1 MAETVLET
9 EGLTMRFGGVVAVDN
24 VSLKLKAR
32 ELRCLIGPNGAG
44 KSTVVNMIAGTLG
57 LTHGKIILGTEDIST
72 LQMNEVA
79 RRGVSR
85 TFQNIRLLAE
95 ATVVDNIMIGFHRLE
110 TANMLDGLL
119 GLPRA
124 IRETRM
130 LRDRAWALLER
141 FGMTEFGEMEAG
153 NLAYGHQR
161 RVEIMRAV
169 ASEPAILL
177 LDEPVAGMNDV
188 ESEELAIIF
197 RQLAESGMGLM
208 LIEHNVGFV
217 SRLCKHVYVLDAG
230 RLIAEGDPQTV
241 TRDPKVIAAYIGTSA
256 A

>member
-1 MAETVLET
+1 VLS
-9 EGLTMRFGGVVAVDN
+9 LRIDNLSKHFGGLKAVD
-24 VSLKLKAR
+24 
-32 ELRCLIGPNGAG
+32 ELSMKVPAGEITGLIGPNGAG
-44 KSTVVNMIAGTLG
+44 KSTVVNMIAGVLSLTQGTITLG
-57 LTHGKIILGTEDIST
+57 DEDIGT
-72 LQMNEVA
+72 LPMNKIA

-95 ATVVDNIMIGFHRLE
+95 ASVIDNIMIGFHRLE
-110 TANMLDGLL
+110 TASLLDGLL

-124 IRETRM
+124 GRETRM
-130 LRDRAWALLER
+130 LREKAAALLDR
-141 FGMTEFGEMEAG
+141 FGMTEFANLEAG
-153 NLAYGHQR
+153 SLAYGHQR

-188 ESEELAIIF
+188 ESEELAVIF
-197 RQLAESGMGLM
+197 RQLAASGIGLM

-256 A
+256 P

>member
-1 MAETVLET
+1 VVLS
-9 EGLTMRFGGVVAVDN
+9 LRIDNLSKHFGGLKAVD
-24 VSLKLKAR
+24 
-32 ELRCLIGPNGAG
+32 ELSMKVPAGEITGLIGPNGAG
-44 KSTVVNMIAGTLG
+44 KSTVVNMIAGVLSLTQGTITLG
-57 LTHGKIILGTEDIST
+57 DEDIGT
-72 LQMNEVA
+72 LPMNKIA

-95 ATVVDNIMIGFHRLE
+95 ASVIDNIMIGFHRLE
-110 TANMLDGLL
+110 TASLLDGLL

-124 IRETRM
+124 GRETRM
-130 LRDRAWALLER
+130 LREKAAALLDR
-141 FGMTEFGEMEAG
+141 FGMTEFANLEAG
-153 NLAYGHQR
+153 SLAYGHQR

-188 ESEELAIIF
+188 ESEKLAVIF
-197 RQLAESGMGLM
+197 RQLAASGIGLM

-256 A
+256 P

>member
-1 MAETVLET
+1 MLSLRIENISKH
-9 EGLTMRFGGVVAVDN
+9 FGGLKAVDGITMN
-24 VSLKLKAR
+24 VPAG
-32 ELRCLIGPNGAG
+32 EITGLIGPNGAG
-44 KSTVVNMIAGTLG
+44 KSTVVNLIAGVLS
-57 LTHGKIILGTEDIST
+57 LTHGTIRLGEEDIGT
-72 LQMNEVA
+72 LPMNKVA
-79 RRGVSR
+79 RLGVSR

-95 ATVVDNIMIGFHRLE
+95 ASVIDNIMIGFHRLE
-110 TANMLDGLL
+110 TASLLDGLL
-119 GLPRA
+119 GLPSA
-124 IRETRM
+124 ARETRM
-130 LRDRAWALLER
+130 LRERAWAMLDR
-141 FGMTEFGEMEAG
+141 FGMTEFAELEAG

-197 RQLAESGMGLM
+197 RQLAASGIGLM

-230 RLIAEGDPQTV
+230 RLIAEGDPQSV
-241 TRDPKVIAAYIGTSA
+241 TRDPKVVAAYIGTSA

>member
-1 MAETVLET
+1 MLS
-9 EGLTMRFGGVVAVDN
+9 LRIDNLSKHFGGLKAVD
-24 VSLKLKAR
+24 
-32 ELRCLIGPNGAG
+32 ELSMKVPAGEITGLIGPNGAG
-44 KSTVVNMIAGTLG
+44 KSTVVNMIAGVLSLTQGTITLG
-57 LTHGKIILGTEDIST
+57 DEDIGT
-72 LQMNEVA
+72 LPMNKIA

-95 ATVVDNIMIGFHRLE
+95 ASVIDNIMIGFHRLE
-110 TANMLDGLL
+110 TASLLDGLL

-124 IRETRM
+124 GRETRM
-130 LRDRAWALLER
+130 LREKAAALLDR
-141 FGMTEFGEMEAG
+141 FGMTEFANLEAG
-153 NLAYGHQR
+153 SLAYGHQR

-188 ESEELAIIF
+188 ESEELAVIF
-197 RQLAESGMGLM
+197 RQLAASGIGLM

-256 A
+256 P